1 MSLKLYAIN
10 FQKLNALFE
19 ENCAQNN
26 QWECSSND
34 KKSKNPTRTL
44 RRVRSYKIIISRK
57 DFVKSFNVTIFYKN
71 LAMPYKKTII
81 SRPGLAT
88 QTIRFGLNDISSKSW
103 NWAWM
108 CLFLEIF
115 SRHWFPRPK
124 KFSLNKCFFPFS
136 KTQRNKS
143 EN

>member
-1 MSLKLYAIN
+1 MHYLKKIVHKTTN
-10 FQKLNALFE
+10 ENA
-19 ENCAQNN
+19 AQTA
-26 QWECSSND
+26 
-34 KKSKNPTRTL
+34 KKSKNPTRIL

-71 LAMPYKKTII
+71 LAMPYKKTFI

-88 QTIRFGLNDISSKSW
+88 QTIRFGLNDISSKNW

-124 KFSLNKCFFPFS
+124 KFSLNKCFS
-136 KTQRNKS
+136 HSQRLRETS
-143 EN
+143 LRI